1 MRALVTALIA
11 AVAISAAFAASTT
24 LDVVNKKCPISDMPV
39 KEGVVV
45 STDKGDIG
53 VCCGSCKKK
62 VAAWDDAKKAEFVAN
77 AVGAKADDGDAAKA
91 EPAAWTEPYLL
102 STCAASGRP
111 LDVKGTAT
119 TKVIDGRE
127 LKFCC
132 GGCASVVAEDPAKWL
147 PKVDKAMT
155 ARQLPIYPTKTCI
168 VSGEPL
174 MEDGKDNA
182 VSMVINNRLFRVCCK
197 MCARKV
203 QADPAKYAAKLDE
216 MAMKAQA
223 KAYPMKT
230 CVVAT
235 KNALGDSPKQMVIGG
250 RLVQT
255 CCGGCA
261 KKVKADPAKY
271 VAVVDAAWS
280 KAGGKGKTKMKAR
293 DDADVTAKKK
303 KTDADG

>member
-1 MRALVTALIA
+1 MRALFTALIA
-11 AVAISAAFAASTT
+11 AFAISAAFAASVSV
-24 LDVVNKKCPISDMPV
+24 DSVNKKCPISDMPV

-45 STDKGDIG
+45 STADGDIG
-53 VCCGSCKKK
+53 VCCGGCQKK
-62 VAAWDDAKKAEFVAN
+62 VAAWDDAKKAKFVAN
-77 AVGAKADDGDAAKA
+77 ATASKSDDSGAKKAAKTGGDAKT
-91 EPAAWTEPYLL
+91 WSEPYLL
-102 STCAASGRP
+102 NTCAASGRP
-111 LDVKGTAT
+111 IDVKGTPT

-132 GGCASVVAEDPAKWL
+132 GGCAAAVAKDPAKWL
-147 PKVDKAMT
+147 PKVDKAIT
-155 ARQLPIYPTKTCI
+155 ARQMAIYPTTTCI

-174 MEDGKDNA
+174 MEDGKDTG

-203 QADPAKYAAKLDE
+203 TANPAKYAGKLDG

-223 KAYPMKT
+223 KAYPLKT
-230 CVVAT
+230 CVVAST
-235 KNALGDSPKQMVIGG
+235 NALGDAPKQMMVGG

-261 KKVKADPAKY
+261 KKVEANPAKY
-271 VAVVDAAWS
+271 VAIVDAAWS
-280 KAGGKGKTKMKAR
+280 KTKAVSAADGAVKKAG
-293 DDADVTAKKK
+293 

>member
-1 MRALVTALIA
+1 MRALLTALIA
-11 AVAISAAFAASTT
+11 ALAISAAFAASASI
-24 LDVVNKKCPISDMPV
+24 DSVNKKCPISDMPV

-45 STDKGDIG
+45 STDAGDIG
-53 VCCGSCKKK
+53 VCCGNCQKK
-62 VAAWDDAKKAEFVAN
+62 VAAWDDAKKAQFVAN
-77 AVGAKADDGDAAKA
+77 ATASDDADVKKAAKADSEAKS
-91 EPAAWTEPYLL
+91 WTEPYLL
-102 STCAASGRP
+102 NTCAASGRP
-111 LDVKGTAT
+111 IDVKGTPT

-132 GGCASVVAEDPAKWL
+132 GGCAAAVAKDPAKWL
-147 PKVDKAMT
+147 PKVDKAIT
-155 ARQLPIYPTKTCI
+155 VRQMAIYPTTTCI

-174 MEDGKDNA
+174 MEDGKDTA

-203 QADPAKYAAKLDE
+203 MADPAKYAATLDT

-223 KAYPMKT
+223 KAYPLKT
-230 CVVAT
+230 CVVAST
-235 KNALGDSPKQMVIGG
+235 NGLGDAPKQMMVGG

-261 KKVKADPAKY
+261 KKVTADPAKY
-271 VAVVDAAWS
+271 VAIVDAAWAKS
-280 KAGGKGKTKMKAR
+280 KVNSDGAGAVKKGG
-293 DDADVTAKKK
+293 

>member
-11 AVAISAAFAASTT
+11 ALAISAAFAASAS
-24 LDVVNKKCPISDMPV
+24 LDAVNKKCPISDMPV

-62 VAAWDDAKKAEFVAN
+62 VEGWDDAKKAAFVAN
-77 AVGAKADDGDAAKA
+77 HAGADDTKAAADA
-91 EPAAWTEPYLL
+91 EPAVWTEPYLL

-147 PKVDKAMT
+147 PKVDKAIT
-155 ARQLPIYPTKTCI
+155 ERQAPIYPTKTCI

-174 MEDGKDNA
+174 MEDGKDTA

-203 QADPAKYAAKLDE
+203 KGDPAKYAAKLDE

-223 KAYPMKT
+223 KAYPLKT
-230 CVVAT
+230 CVVAS
-235 KNALGDSPKQMVIGG
+235 KNALGDSPKQMMIGG

-255 CCGGCA
+255 CCGGCE

-271 VAVVDAAWS
+271 VAIVDAAWA
-280 KAGGKGKTKMKAR
+280 KAGASKGASDDDGAKAS
-293 DDADVTAKKK
+293 KKK
-303 KTDADG
+303 AKTDADG